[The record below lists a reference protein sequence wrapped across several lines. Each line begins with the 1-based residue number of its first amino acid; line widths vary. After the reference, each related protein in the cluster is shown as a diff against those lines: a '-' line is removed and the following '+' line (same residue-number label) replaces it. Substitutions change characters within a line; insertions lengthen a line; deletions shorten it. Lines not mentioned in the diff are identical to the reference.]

1 MHTEDQHFSLWNQFN
16 EAVDKARHQGNM
28 SKASKLLKEALREAE
43 EYGEIPPVLVEKA
56 QALGDAYVVQHRF
69 QEAELLFRS
78 VLELREKL
86 LGPAHADVAESL
98 KLVAMVQILG
108 FRAEA
113 LGRSVLPATWMQ
125 NFSAAS

>member
-1 MHTEDQHFSLWNQFN
+1 MHTEEHFSLWNQFN
-16 EAVDKARHQGNM
+16 EAVDTARHQGNM

-43 EYGEIPPVLVEKA
+43 EYGEIPPILVAKA
-56 QALGDAYVVQHRF
+56 QSLADAYVAQRRY

-86 LGPAHADVAESL
+86 LGPSHADVVESH
-98 KLVAMVQILG
+98 KIVAMVQILG

-113 LGRSVLPATWMQ
+113 LGPNILPQTLTQ